1 MRKILKPSL
10 IKIIFVLCSLII
22 STNVKAVNKMEN
34 LPKKAIVI
42 IAHGAPSP
50 SWSVKVNELESQ
62 VKDKL
67 QEVMPD
73 NTYLVKVAFM
83 EFNKPTISDIISGF
97 EKEGVTDVL
106 AIPLFFAPSGHSIE
120 DIPNILGLAYNP
132 EKRKDLIEE
141 GTTLIS
147 TRMKIQL
154 APMMNYGDLIPNV
167 ILDRVKKCI
176 DENQKEA
183 LILVA
188 HGSPKYYPHWKEMIE
203 RVGDKVK
210 DNTSIDKY
218 DFAFVEMGQ
227 HFKQNAIPKIE
238 KLQKDGYKVILQ
250 GIYLSSGADIILRI
264 GGSANLLQ
272 DDNIVVGKEG
282 LLPDSR
288 VSSWIVDRI
297 TEWK

>member
-1 MRKILKPSL
+1 
-10 IKIIFVLCSLII
+10 
-22 STNVKAVNKMEN
+22 
-34 LPKKAIVI
+34 
-42 IAHGAPSP
+42 
-50 SWSVKVNELESQ
+50 
-62 VKDKL
+62 
-67 QEVMPD
+67 
-73 NTYLVKVAFM
+73 
-83 EFNKPTISDIISGF
+83 
-97 EKEGVTDVL
+97 
-106 AIPLFFAPSGHSIE
+106 
-120 DIPNILGLAYNP
+120 
-132 EKRKDLIEE
+132 
-141 GTTLIS
+141 
-147 TRMKIQL
+147 MKIQL